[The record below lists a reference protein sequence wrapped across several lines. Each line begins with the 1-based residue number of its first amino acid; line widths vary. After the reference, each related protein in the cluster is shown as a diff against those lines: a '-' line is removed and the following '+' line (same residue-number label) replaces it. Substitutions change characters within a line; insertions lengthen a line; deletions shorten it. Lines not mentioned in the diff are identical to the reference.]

1 MQHVRAGEAEV
12 TKEIKAAGF
21 ELIGREGF
29 LRENYFLRFRKAPH
43 VDHTAPAQPGKER
56 PAG

>member
-21 ELIGREGF
+21 ELVGKERF
-29 LRENYFLRFRKAPH
+29 LRVNYFLRFRKAPA
-43 VDHTAPAQPGKER
+43 DQAAPPGSGRKS
-56 PAG
+56 PAR